1 MKSRGRLSPERVAF
15 ALFVSPSKTAAAA
28 SLGISAPTLYKYL
41 RDPRVLIELKK
52 LRECVLEHNAAAA
65 SELVASAMGALKSVL
80 DDPAASDFLKVRA
93 ADIVLSRLHS
103 VSGVEPDLVECIDD
117 TDDQDNDD
125 SDNEDN

>member
-1 MKSRGRLSPERVAF
+1 VKQRGRLSPERVAF
-15 ALFVSPSKTAAAA
+15 ALFVSPNKTAAAA
-28 SLGISAPTLYKYL
+28 SLGVSAPTLYKYL

-52 LRECVLEHNAAAA
+52 LRESVVEHNVAAA

-80 DDPAASDFLKVRA
+80 DDPSASDFLKVRA

-103 VSGVEPDLVECIDD
+103 VSDVEPDSVEFVDD
-117 TDDQDNDD
+117 SND